1 MTRQEA
7 IQRAKSN
14 IILNMAHFLDTSN
27 VTNSVANFVANNIDY
42 APASDCDKIKSEID
56 SLIKRLETMKAL
68 VEESKQGIIE
78 SECF

>member
-14 IILNMAHFLDTSN
+14 IILNMARFLDTSN

-42 APASDCDKIKSEID
+42 APERDCDKINDELD
-56 SLIKRLETMKAL
+56 SMIKRLEMMKAL
-68 VEESKQGIIE
+68 VKESKECIIE
-78 SECF
+78 AE

>member
-14 IILNMAHFLDTSN
+14 IILNMTRLLDTSN
-27 VTNSVANFVANNIDY
+27 VTNSVANFVADNFDDK
-42 APASDCDKIKSEID
+42 PVRDCNKIENEID

-68 VEESKQGIIE
+68 VEDSKLDIIDAA
-78 SECF
+78 

>member
-7 IQRAKSN
+7 IQRAKSD
-14 IILNMAHFLDTSN
+14 IILNMARFLDTSN
-27 VTNSVANFVANNIDY
+27 VTNSVANFVAVGDY
-42 APASDCDKIKSEID
+42 APARDLNRIKSEID

-78 SECF
+78 TE

>member
-14 IILNMAHFLDTSN
+14 IILNMARLLDTSN
-27 VTNSVANFVANNIDY
+27 VTNSVANFVADNFDY
-42 APASDCDKIKSEID
+42 KPVLDCNKIENEID

-68 VEESKQGIIE
+68 VEDSKLDIIDAY
-78 SECF
+78 

>member
-1 MTRQEA
+1 MTREEA

-14 IILNMAHFLDTSN
+14 IILNMARLLDTSN
-27 VTNSVANFVANNIDY
+27 VTNSVANFVADGDY
-42 APASDCDKIKSEID
+42 APARDCNHIKSEID

-78 SECF
+78 AE

>member
-7 IQRAKSN
+7 IQCAKSN
-14 IILNMAHFLDTSN
+14 IILNMARLLDTSN
-27 VTNSVANFVANNIDY
+27 VTNSVANFVAVGDY
-42 APASDCDKIKSEID
+42 APARDCNRIKSEID

-78 SECF
+78 AE

>member
-14 IILNMAHFLDTSN
+14 IILNMSRFLDTSN
-27 VTNSVANFVANNIDY
+27 VTNSVANFVANDDY
-42 APASDCDKIKSEID
+42 SPARDCNKIKSEID
-56 SLIKRLETMKAL
+56 SLIKRLEMMKAL

-78 SECF
+78 AE

>member
-14 IILNMAHFLDTSN
+14 IILNMASLLNTSN
-27 VTNSVANFVANNIDY
+27 VTNSVANFVADGDY
-42 APASDCDKIKSEID
+42 APARDCNRIKREVD

-78 SECF
+78 AE

>member
-42 APASDCDKIKSEID
+42 APARDCNKIKNEID
-56 SLIKRLETMKAL
+56 SLIKRLEMMKAL
-68 VEESKQGIIE
+68 VEDSKQGIIE
-78 SECF
+78 ADE

>member
-14 IILNMAHFLDTSN
+14 IILNMARLLDTSN
-27 VTNSVANFVANNIDY
+27 VTNSVANFVADNF
-42 APASDCDKIKSEID
+42 DCKPVLDCNKIENEID

-68 VEESKQGIIE
+68 VEDSKLDIIDAA
-78 SECF
+78 

>member
-7 IQRAKSN
+7 IQRAKSD
-14 IILNMAHFLDTSN
+14 IILSMARFLDTSN
-27 VTNSVANFVANNIDY
+27 VTNSVANFVAVGDY
-42 APASDCDKIKSEID
+42 EPARDLNKIKSEID

-78 SECF
+78 TE

>member
-14 IILNMAHFLDTSN
+14 IILNMARLLDTSN
-27 VTNSVANFVANNIDY
+27 VTNSVAKFVVECDY
-42 APASDCDKIKSEID
+42 APARDCNHIKSEID
-56 SLIKRLETMKAL
+56 SLIKRLEMMKAL

-78 SECF
+78 AE

>member
-14 IILNMAHFLDTSN
+14 IILNMARFLDTSN
-27 VTNSVANFVANNIDY
+27 VTNSVANFVTDGDY
-42 APASDCDKIKSEID
+42 SPALDCNRIKREID

-68 VEESKQGIIE
+68 VEDSKQGIIE
-78 SECF
+78 AD